1 MKKIPVGIENFKEII
16 DDQYYYIDK
25 TELINDV
32 MNEKL
37 VFYTRPRRFGKTLNM
52 SMMAEFFDIT
62 KDSKE
67 IFNDTDYSHVKALV
81 VADICT
87 TSIA

>member
-37 VFYTRPRRFGKTLNM
+37 VFLYKTKKIWKNIKH
-52 SMMAEFFDIT
+52 E
-62 KDSKE
+62 
-67 IFNDTDYSHVKALV
+67 YALLFLF
-81 VADICT
+81 
-87 TSIA
+87 SQGER